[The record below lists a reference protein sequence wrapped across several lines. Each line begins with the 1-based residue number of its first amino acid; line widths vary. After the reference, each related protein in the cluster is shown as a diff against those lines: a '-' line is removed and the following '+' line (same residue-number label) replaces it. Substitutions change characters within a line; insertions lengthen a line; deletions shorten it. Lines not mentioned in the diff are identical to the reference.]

1 MWVKDKSK
9 AFPYLLSHTLSL
21 TITMEKLTNFFKESW
36 HEVTHEVTWPKYSEL
51 QASAT
56 LVLIA
61 SIIFALVVG
70 AIDFTIDNALRV
82 LYQSF

>member
-1 MWVKDKSK
+1 MDKLQS
-9 AFPYLLSHTLSL
+9 
-21 TITMEKLTNFFKESW
+21 FFKNSW
-36 HEVTHEVTWPKYSEL
+36 HEITKEVTWPKLSEL

-61 SIIFALVVG
+61 SVIFALVVG
-70 AIDFTIDNALRV
+70 LIDFAIDNGLKL